1 MVNNNTNSECQIN
14 KYISN
19 QFTQMIRY
27 CRSVSYIIDHDINQ
41 IYSFYSYSENWF
53 AQKLQIFKLLSFDLI
68 GESDLEQSDF

>member
-19 QFTQMIRY
+19 QFKQMIRS

-41 IYSFYSYSENWF
+41 IYSYSENWF

-68 GESDLEQSDF
+68 GESDLDQSDF